1 MDSNIME
8 IIEEFMESA
17 LAQWVQLFEKMVE
30 TEDGVPLYSQY
41 MEVNSSS
48 QSARD
53 RYMRLTNGIFLN
65 EIMRVI
71 DPNPKVERLYGSE
84 REDHMLR
91 VQNFSILNR
100 HIRAFYQE
108 DLQQLIL
115 MPLPNV
121 AILGQDPLTEAAV
134 EELRRLLLLLLG
146 CAVQCEEKETFIQQI
161 QSLDIETQAAIAS
174 YIQQVTQDP
183 RMVLPLRWEELVEFE
198 GADLQLV
205 FSSMAKQIQS
215 LLAQRD
221 THLERM
227 AELCREREVQS
238 DSTTAP
244 LGGRSEEPPQGLVL
258 QLADSK
264 AKLRRLKQLL
274 EDKGD
279 QILDYNMEIQT
290 MEEQLIKLQ
299 KENRSLQGEVRG
311 MRALR
316 DELDCARERA
326 ARAEQ
331 LQTELQSCKHR
342 LHRLELTRTQLKEQ
356 QQLCAALQETKVL
369 LEEQLADARARCSSL
384 RELER
389 DNLLLRQKI
398 IDVEAE
404 RDIERQRV
412 DELLEMNMSLEANLR
427 HSSSGASDPAL
438 LHQRFFQSELD
449 SDEELSELIVSDQRP
464 LSVEVG
470 EASTLMLLGAEQ
482 ENAELRRRLEE
493 LQAQQEADSPDPKD
507 EMACLETEHQGTL
520 REFQNMK
527 NENATLKQHLE
538 LLVTKL
544 QQLEDKKKKEEEGVK
559 EPDKQEEEEERGY
572 QASESCRGEGEGRVR
587 MTGVRERRGEVIG
600 SQREAGVGEE
610 IVHVEV
616 GKEEPCNEEV
626 ESKRRGEAEGG
637 GGPEA
642 ERQAMVAQDLRS
654 KLGSKAEGAGRP
666 SRGWWSWT
674 AELQSLKRERAAES
688 LGDARRQIEV
698 RMDEWEERMC

>member
-30 TEDGVPLYSQY
+30 REDGVALYSQY
-41 MEVNSSS
+41 MEVNSIP

-65 EIMRVI
+65 EVMRII
-71 DPNPKVERLYGSE
+71 DPNPKVERLYDSE
-84 REDHMLR
+84 RDDHMLR

-115 MPLPNV
+115 MPLPNI
-121 AILGQDPLTEAAV
+121 AILGQDPITEAAV

-146 CAVQCEEKETFIQQI
+146 CAVQCEEKEAFIQQI

-174 YIQQVTQDP
+174 CIQQVTQDP
-183 RMVLPLRWEELVEFE
+183 RMVLPLRWEELVEVE
-198 GADLQLV
+198 GADFQLV
-205 FSSMAKQIQS
+205 FTSMAKQIQN
-215 LLAQRD
+215 LLTQKD
-221 THLERM
+221 TQLERI
-227 AELCREREVQS
+227 AELCREREAQS
-238 DSTTAP
+238 DSPTAP
-244 LGGRSEEPPQGLVL
+244 LGGHSEEPPQGLAL

-264 AKLRRLKQLL
+264 AKLRRLKQQL

-279 QILDYNMEIQT
+279 QILDYNLEIQT
-290 MEEQLIKLQ
+290 MEDQLKKLH

-342 LHRLELTRTQLKEQ
+342 LRSLELTRTQLKEQ

-389 DNLLLRQKI
+389 DNLLLRHKI

-404 RDIERQRV
+404 RDTERQRV
-412 DELLEMNMSLEANLR
+412 DELLEMNISLEADLR
-427 HSSSGASDPAL
+427 HSSSGGGGGNFSAPV
-438 LHQRFFQSELD
+438 HQRFLQSELD
-449 SDEELSELIVSDQRP
+449 SDEEPSNLIDQKP

-493 LQAQQEADSPDPKD
+493 LQAQQEVRG
-507 EMACLETEHQGTL
+507 QG
-520 REFQNMK
+520 F
-527 NENATLKQHLE
+527 
-538 LLVTKL
+538 
-544 QQLEDKKKKEEEGVK
+544 EGDDWQK
-559 EPDKQEEEEERGY
+559 
-572 QASESCRGEGEGRVR
+572 
-587 MTGVRERRGEVIG
+587 
-600 SQREAGVGEE
+600 
-610 IVHVEV
+610 
-616 GKEEPCNEEV
+616 
-626 ESKRRGEAEGG
+626 
-637 GGPEA
+637 
-642 ERQAMVAQDLRS
+642 
-654 KLGSKAEGAGRP
+654 
-666 SRGWWSWT
+666 
-674 AELQSLKRERAAES
+674 
-688 LGDARRQIEV
+688 
-698 RMDEWEERMC
+698 

>member
-1 MDSNIME
+1 ME

-30 TEDGVPLYSQY
+30 TEDGIPLYSQY

-161 QSLDIETQAAIAS
+161 QSLDIVTQAAIAS
-174 YIQQVTQDP
+174 CIQQVTQDP

-274 EDKGD
+274 
-279 QILDYNMEIQT
+279 
-290 MEEQLIKLQ
+290 
-299 KENRSLQGEVRG
+299 
-311 MRALR
+311 
-316 DELDCARERA
+316 
-326 ARAEQ
+326 
-331 LQTELQSCKHR
+331 
-342 LHRLELTRTQLKEQ
+342 
-356 QQLCAALQETKVL
+356 
-369 LEEQLADARARCSSL
+369 
-384 RELER
+384 
-389 DNLLLRQKI
+389 
-398 IDVEAE
+398 
-404 RDIERQRV
+404 
-412 DELLEMNMSLEANLR
+412 
-427 HSSSGASDPAL
+427 
-438 LHQRFFQSELD
+438 
-449 SDEELSELIVSDQRP
+449 
-464 LSVEVG
+464 
-470 EASTLMLLGAEQ
+470 
-482 ENAELRRRLEE
+482 
-493 LQAQQEADSPDPKD
+493 
-507 EMACLETEHQGTL
+507 
-520 REFQNMK
+520 
-527 NENATLKQHLE
+527 
-538 LLVTKL
+538 
-544 QQLEDKKKKEEEGVK
+544 
-559 EPDKQEEEEERGY
+559 
-572 QASESCRGEGEGRVR
+572 
-587 MTGVRERRGEVIG
+587 
-600 SQREAGVGEE
+600 
-610 IVHVEV
+610 
-616 GKEEPCNEEV
+616 
-626 ESKRRGEAEGG
+626 
-637 GGPEA
+637 
-642 ERQAMVAQDLRS
+642 
-654 KLGSKAEGAGRP
+654 
-666 SRGWWSWT
+666 
-674 AELQSLKRERAAES
+674 
-688 LGDARRQIEV
+688 
-698 RMDEWEERMC
+698 